1 MDTQS
6 VPNVTPTVEPTE
18 AVASPEVPVVET
30 EATATAE
37 VSNYIASQGG
47 REKSAE
53 LIASRLGIRTDN
65 LDDAQLEYFH
75 KEARKVRPSEK
86 VSESQPQAPQL
97 QQNNANVNNSN
108 NTIANSNIVDNS
120 ELALYGLMVRLQNEH
135 QNINVA
141 DVFREMDSFHIPYRV
156 DGGVDMNIVKNY
168 ISMKS
173 SQQQPVASPAP
184 ALPNPVPMTAQP
196 QAQQTTEQTSQASI
210 EAAKNIFKNI

>member
-18 AVASPEVPVVET
+18 ALASPEVLVVET

-65 LDDAQLEYFH
+65 LDDTQLEYFH
-75 KEARKVRPSEK
+75 KEARKVHPSETK

-97 QQNNANVNNSN
+97 QQNNTNN
-108 NTIANSNIVDNS
+108 NIVDNS

>member
-18 AVASPEVPVVET
+18 ALASSEVPVVET

-47 REKSAE
+47 REKSEE

-86 VSESQPQAPQL
+86 ASESQPQAPQL
-97 QQNNANVNNSN
+97 QQNN
-108 NTIANSNIVDNS
+108 IANNNIVDNS

-196 QAQQTTEQTSQASI
+196 QAQQTAEQTNQASI

>member
-18 AVASPEVPVVET
+18 ALASPEVPVVET

-75 KEARKVRPSEK
+75 KEARKVHPSEAK

-97 QQNNANVNNSN
+97 QQNNANVNNN
-108 NTIANSNIVDNS
+108 NIVDNS

-196 QAQQTTEQTSQASI
+196 QAQQTAEQTSQASI

>member
-18 AVASPEVPVVET
+18 ALASPEVPVVET
-30 EATATAE
+30 EATATPE

-75 KEARKVRPSEK
+75 KEARKVHPSETK
-86 VSESQPQAPQL
+86 VSESQPQALQL
-97 QQNNANVNNSN
+97 QQNNANVN
-108 NTIANSNIVDNS
+108 NSNIVDNS

>member
-18 AVASPEVPVVET
+18 ALASPEVPVVET

-47 REKSAE
+47 REKSEE

-75 KEARKVRPSEK
+75 KEARKVRPSETK

-97 QQNNANVNNSN
+97 QQNNANN
-108 NTIANSNIVDNS
+108 NIVDNS

>member
-6 VPNVTPTVEPTE
+6 VPNVTPTVEPTK
-18 AVASPEVPVVET
+18 ALASPEVPVVET

-75 KEARKVRPSEK
+75 KEARKVHPSEK

-97 QQNNANVNNSN
+97 QQNNANVNNN
-108 NTIANSNIVDNS
+108 NIVDNS

-196 QAQQTTEQTSQASI
+196 QAQQTTEQISQASI

>member
-18 AVASPEVPVVET
+18 ALASPEVPVVET
-30 EATATAE
+30 EATATPE

-75 KEARKVRPSEK
+75 KEARKVHPSETK

-97 QQNNANVNNSN
+97 QQNNAIVNSNVNN
-108 NTIANSNIVDNS
+108 NIVDNS

-196 QAQQTTEQTSQASI
+196 QAQQTTEQISQASI